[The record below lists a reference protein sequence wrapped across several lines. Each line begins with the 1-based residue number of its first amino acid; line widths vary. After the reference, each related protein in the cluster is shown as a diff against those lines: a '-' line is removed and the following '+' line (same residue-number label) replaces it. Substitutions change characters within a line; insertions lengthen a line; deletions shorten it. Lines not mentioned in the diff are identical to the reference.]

1 MIGRSPLRCRTSR
14 LLHAGAWWLWALGLA
29 AAASRSTNPLL
40 LALIVA
46 VTALAVTLRAGDTPW
61 VAAYAA
67 AFRLAAFVLVI
78 RVVFGIVFGFEIPGT
93 VVLTLPEIPVP
104 EWAAGVR
111 IGGAVTIEQIA
122 LAFYDGLRLATI
134 IICLGAANALSSPTR
149 LLKSVPGALYEL
161 GVAVVVAMS
170 LAPQLILD
178 AARVRD
184 ARRLRGRST
193 RGAAG
198 VVGLVGPV
206 LDGSLRR
213 SLDLAAA
220 MDTRG
225 YGRTAHVPVAVRRVT
240 STLVLAGVVGITI
253 GIYGLLDGSSSP
265 WIGLPMLGAGML
277 LGGGGLLLG
286 GRRTARSRYRPDAW
300 RAAEWWVALG
310 GWAAAGSMWFVATSD
325 PALVEASVTPLTWP
339 ALPLL
344 PALGLA
350 VAALAAVAAPAP
362 PATMDLAPDEDAPTT
377 SHRPGITS
385 NGTITPPAPD
395 DGAVIDSERRPAA
408 VRA

>member
-1 MIGRSPLRCRTSR
+1 VNGRGGLRCRASR

-29 AAASRSTNPLL
+29 AAASRSTNPLIL
-40 LALIVA
+40 GLIVA
-46 VTALAVTLRAGDTPW
+46 VTAVAVTLRAGDTPW
-61 VAAYAA
+61 VAAYGA
-67 AFRLAAFVLVI
+67 AFRLAAFVLLI
-78 RVVFGIVFGFEIPGT
+78 RVAFGILFGFPIPGT
-93 VVLTLPEIPVP
+93 GVLTLPEIPVP

-111 IGGAVTIEQIA
+111 IGGEVTIEQIA

-225 YGRTAHVPVAVRRVT
+225 YGRTAHVPAAVRRLT
-240 STLVLAGVVGITI
+240 SGLVLAGVVGITI
-253 GIYGLLDGSSSP
+253 GIYGLFDGSSSP

-310 GWAAAGSMWFVATSD
+310 GWAAAASVWFVTTSD
-325 PALVEASVTPLTWP
+325 PAQVEASVTPLTWP
-339 ALPLL
+339 ALPWL
-344 PALGLA
+344 PVIGLA
-350 VAALAAVAAPAP
+350 VAALAAVVAPAP
-362 PATMDLAPDEDAPTT
+362 PPTMD
-377 SHRPGITS
+377 I
-385 NGTITPPAPD
+385 APD
-395 DGAVIDSERRPAA
+395 DDEPTRSHRTGINSSATITKSVKDNGQVTEADRRTAGVGA
-408 VRA
+408 